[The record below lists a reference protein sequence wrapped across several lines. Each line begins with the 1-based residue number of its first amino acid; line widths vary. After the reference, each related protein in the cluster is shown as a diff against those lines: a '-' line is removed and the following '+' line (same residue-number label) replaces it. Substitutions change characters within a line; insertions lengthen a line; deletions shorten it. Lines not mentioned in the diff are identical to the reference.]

1 MTSPT
6 AIAQPQPSIK
16 CVLVGDGAVGKTNLI
31 LSYLENRFNP
41 EHIPTASDI
50 YNGELS
56 SRCESRVDGVLQQV
70 SRFKRTSIS
79 YTHSTVFFFFFFAPH
94 FMAQPLRPWFRLTEI
109 QEFGL
114 NWALAPAASARIWIF
129 HSVENQFVK
138 SLPNFPFF
146 VWRMCQLD
154 GRMLDLN
161 FWLAGAGRFLLRG
174 YNFSKADF
182 HCFHIWCVVCMCVC
196 FVLFTNFNERKIEI
210 CGYSNRSKQNGWEL
224 DFVPFFF
231 GALYSASFPCAIDW
245 IMLSP

>member
-1 MTSPT
+1 
-6 AIAQPQPSIK
+6 
-16 CVLVGDGAVGKTNLI
+16 
-31 LSYLENRFNP
+31 
-41 EHIPTASDI
+41 
-50 YNGELS
+50 
-56 SRCESRVDGVLQQV
+56 
-70 SRFKRTSIS
+70 
-79 YTHSTVFFFFFFAPH
+79 
-94 FMAQPLRPWFRLTEI
+94 MAQPLRPWFRLTEI

-231 GALYSASFPCAIDW
+231 LERSILPLSHVQLIELCLALSWCTHSHPVPPPPLIG
-245 IMLSP
+245 P